1 MADLFFL
8 TTGAEFE
15 VFRAGFF
22 PGWGRAG
29 IIVAKCLGVSW
40 DRLGLAWAPL
50 GVLWAKVHLCC
61 ELETD
66 TNEVARRFGE
76 LILAPL

>member
-1 MADLFFL
+1 MLDFNFS

-29 IIVAKCLGVSW
+29 IIPQTVLALWGSGVFKAGDCTSGFPAS
-40 DRLGLAWAPL
+40 RTFP
-50 GVLWAKVHLCC
+50 
-61 ELETD
+61 D
-66 TNEVARRFGE
+66 TENH
-76 LILAPL
+76 